1 MLVQLLIDDIVRQTT
16 LLIAQLS
23 TAAGL
28 RAPLARIADQVF
40 LELARE
46 LEAQGVGQK
55 VAADMFGLALRS
67 YQLKLKRVS
76 ESADTAPVSLWQDI
90 HDRLSAGSATRRELE
105 RAFPTSDAKDVAA
118 VLHDM
123 VKSGVAYSAGRGS
136 DSVYGLTSAA
146 DRERL
151 SEGARRRVLSEMTW
165 YLVARGVASTRAE
178 LATEL
183 RATTADLDAAL
194 DALLEGGQLRHDGE
208 RLTAQRFEIGV
219 GAEQG
224 WETAVC
230 DHFRS
235 VATAIAAKV
244 NRPRSSA
251 GDRVGGGTLSFLVH
265 DAHPDAAEVYALLE
279 ATRARAGALW
289 QRVAAHN
296 QAHPPPEGSDRVT
309 FYFGQMVIEGAGE
322 EQGS

>member
-1 MLVQLLIDDIVRQTT
+1 MHVQLLIDDIVRQTT

-28 RAPLARIADQVF
+28 RSPLSHIADQVF

-67 YQLKLKRVS
+67 YQLKLKRLN
-76 ESADTAPVSLWQDI
+76 ENADDARVSLWQGI
-90 HDRLSAGSATRRELE
+90 HTHLSTASATRRELE
-105 RAFPTSDAKDVAA
+105 HAFATHDPKDIAA

-123 VKSGVAYSAGRGS
+123 VKSGIAYSSGRGPET
-136 DSVYGLTSAA
+136 VHGLTSEA

-151 SEGARRRVLSEMTW
+151 SAGARHQALSEMAW
-165 YLVARGVASTRAE
+165 YLVARGAASSRAE
-178 LATEL
+178 LAAEL
-183 RATTADLDAAL
+183 RATSADLDSAL
-194 DALLEGGQLRHDGE
+194 ESLLAEGHLRRDGE
-208 RLTAQRFEIGV
+208 RLVAQRFEVGV

-244 NRPRSSA
+244 NRPFSTP

-265 DAHPDAAEVYALLE
+265 DAHPQAAEVYRLLE
-279 ATRARAGALW
+279 ATRERAGELW
-289 QRVAAHN
+289 RRVAAHN
-296 QAHPPPEGSDRVT
+296 GEHPPPDTSDRVT
-309 FYFGQMVIEGAGE
+309 FYFGQMVIEGNE
-322 EQGS
+322 RSEGS

>member
-40 LELARE
+40 LDLARE

-67 YQLKLKRVS
+67 YQLKLKRLS
-76 ESADTAPVSLWQDI
+76 ESADTAHVSLWQDI
-90 HDRLSAGSATRRELE
+90 HDRLSSASATRRELQ
-105 RAFPTSDAKDVAA
+105 RAFTTSDPKDVAA

-123 VKSGVAYSAGRGS
+123 VKSGVAYSSGRGP

-151 SEGARRRVLSEMTW
+151 SESARRQVLGEMAW

-178 LATEL
+178 LVTEL
-183 RATTADLDAAL
+183 RAANGDLDAAL
-194 DALLEGGQLRHDGE
+194 EALLDGGQLRRDGE
-208 RLTAQRFEIGV
+208 RLVAQRFEVGV

-244 NRPRSSA
+244 NRPRSAA

-265 DAHPDAAEVYALLE
+265 DAHPQAADVYALLE
-279 ATRARAGALW
+279 STRARAGMLW
-289 QRVAAHN
+289 RQVAAHN
-296 QAHPPPEGSDRVT
+296 EVHPPPEGSDRVT
-309 FYFGQMVIEGAGE
+309 FYFGQMVIDGASE
-322 EQGS
+322 EQSK